1 MHVVTVIEICSPKV
15 RMGWQKKKSA
25 GLDSWT
31 TCSEPKL
38 YSYLGM
44 LFLTKLSNDPD
55 FFGIAPILLDEAYM
69 RYRSSSSSSGFWV
82 CQNIEEYIPE
92 LVIGSDGPPKPMKN

>member
-25 GLDSWT
+25 GLDS
-31 TCSEPKL
+31 KL

-82 CQNIEEYIPE
+82 CQNIEEYIPV
-92 LVIGSDGPPKPMKN
+92 LFIGSDGLPKPMKN

>member
-15 RMGWQKKKSA
+15 RIGWQKKKSA
-25 GLDSWT
+25 GLDSGT
-31 TCSEPKL
+31 TCSVM
-38 YSYLGM
+38 GM

-69 RYRSSSSSSGFWV
+69 RYRSSSSSSGF
-82 CQNIEEYIPE
+82 
-92 LVIGSDGPPKPMKN
+92 